1 MSTPLPADLREA
13 LGTPQFTEA
22 VMEHAFDALPEVR
35 AAVLQWDAAKLLG
48 LPASWQDRPAE
59 QSPFRHLT
67 AAQAADVEALVA
79 EVGADA
85 AEAHYEAAGR
95 AALEEA
101 GVPAGAMYRMCV
113 LHTCREVEQ
122 RMGTH
127 GVDAGAWRA
136 HIRHL
141 EGCPTPT
148 EIEMDEHSRYME
160 RIDGWG
166 R

>member
-13 LGTPQFTEA
+13 LGTPRFTEA
-22 VMEHAFDALPEVR
+22 VMDRAFDALPEVR

-59 QSPFRHLT
+59 QSPFRHLS

-79 EVGADA
+79 DAGADA
-85 AEAHYEAAGR
+85 AEAHYDAAGR
-95 AALEEA
+95 EALEAA
-101 GVPAGAMYRMCV
+101 GVPAGAMRRLIV
-113 LHTCREVEQ
+113 LHTCREAAI

-141 EGCPTPT
+141 ECRPTPL
-148 EIEMDEHSRYME
+148 ERDLEEHSRYMK
-160 RIDGWG
+160 RIEGW
-166 R
+166 